1 MSFLRNVLDDLIQK
15 KLWPVAIALVAAVIA
30 VPIVLGGGSDAGAPA
45 AGVAATPAGPN
56 GLADH
61 RDVARAQVVSLEEQA
76 AGAVDR
82 PGSTRDPFVQHH
94 QPKPKSVDE
103 ALASAVNAAKDAVS
117 QLAAGTTSSG
127 AGSGGTTTTTPSTG
141 TTSPSTTKKNSDTT
155 SDSSPDDTYHVTL
168 KFGEAGAEKTYNN
181 VARLTPLPS
190 ADNPF
195 FVFLGL
201 KSDGKSAVFLVDADA
216 VPSGDGACEPSP
228 DSCEQV
234 VLKKGDVEFFEL
246 QSGTAGV
253 VQYQLELKDIKTSK
267 ATTKASAARAHA
279 RESKA
284 GREYIRQLVAQDPTA
299 LDAWDFSSKLGL
311 LVSKEPVVANVP
323 ADVAD
328 AAAGQAPV
336 DTSTVL
342 TVPEA
347 APAPQP

>member
-1 MSFLRNVLDDLIQK
+1 MSFLRNVLHDLIQK
-15 KLWPVAIALVAAVIA
+15 KLWPVAVALVAAIIA
-30 VPIVLGGGSDAGAPA
+30 VPIVLGGSSDAGAPA
-45 AGVAATPAGPN
+45 ASVATAPTGPN

-94 QPKPKSVDE
+94 QPKVKSLDAAVT
-103 ALASAVNAAKDAVS
+103 SAVKAASDSISKLTGGA
-117 QLAAGTTSSG
+117 SSG
-127 AGSGGTTTTTPSTG
+127 SGSTDTTTTTTPDTST
-141 TTSPSTTKKNSDTT
+141 TTPSTKKNGGSNPTG
-155 SDSSPDDTYHVTL
+155 SADDTYHVTL
-168 KFGEAGAEKTYNN
+168 KFGEAGAEKTYGN

-216 VPSGDGACEPSP
+216 VPSGDGTCEPSP

-234 VLKKGDVEFFEL
+234 VLKVGDVEFFEL

-253 VQYQLELKDIKTSK
+253 VQYQLQLKDIKTGK
-267 ATTKASAARAHA
+267 ASTKASAARAHA

-284 GREYIRQLVAQDPTA
+284 GREYIRQLVAENPTA
-299 LDAWDFSSKLGL
+299 LDAWGFSSKLGVL
-311 LVSKEPVVANVP
+311 ISKDPVVANVP

-328 AAAGQAPV
+328 AAAGQEPV

-342 TVPEA
+342 TVPE
-347 APAPQP
+347 PAPQP

>member
-1 MSFLRNVLDDLIQK
+1 MSFLRNVLHDLVQK
-15 KLWPVAIALVAAVIA
+15 KLWPVAVALVAAIIA
-30 VPIVLGGGSDAGAPA
+30 VPIVLGGSPDAGAPA
-45 AGVAATPAGPN
+45 ASVATAPTGSD
-56 GLADH
+56 GLTGH
-61 RDVARAQVVSLEEQA
+61 RDAAGAQVVSLEQQA

-94 QPKPKSVDE
+94 QPKVKSLDAAVT
-103 ALASAVNAAKDAVS
+103 SAVKAASDSIS
-117 QLAAGTTSSG
+117 QLTG
-127 AGSGGTTTTTPSTG
+127 GSGSSASDTAPTTKPDTS
-141 TTSPSTTKKNSDTT
+141 TTSPSTKKNGGSNSTG
-155 SDSSPDDTYHVTL
+155 SADDTYHVTL

-216 VPSGDGACEPSP
+216 VPSGDGSCEPSP

-234 VLKKGDVEFFEL
+234 VLKVGDVEFFEL

-253 VQYQLELKDIKTSK
+253 VQYQLELKDIKMGK
-267 ATTKASAARAHA
+267 ASTKASAARAHV

-284 GREYIRQLVAQDPTA
+284 GREYIRQLVAENPTA
-299 LDAWDFSSKLGL
+299 LDAWGFSSKLGL
-311 LVSKEPVVANVP
+311 LISKDPVVANVP

-328 AAAGQAPV
+328 AAAGQPAV
-336 DTSTVL
+336 DTSTVM
-342 TVPEA
+342 TAPEA

>member
-1 MSFLRNVLDDLIQK
+1 MTFLRNVLRDLVEK
-15 KLWPVAIALVAAVIA
+15 RLWPVAIALVAALIA

-45 AGVAATPAGPN
+45 ADVAAGSPGA
-56 GLADH
+56 ADH
-61 RDVARAQVVSLEEQA
+61 RDVAGAQVVSLEKPA
-76 AGAVDR
+76 TGAVHR
-82 PGSTRDPFVQHH
+82 PGATRDPFVQHH
-94 QPKPKSVDE
+94 LPKVKTLDA
-103 ALASAVNAAKDAVS
+103 ALSSAVKAATDSISK
-117 QLAAGTTSSG
+117 LAGTTSSG
-127 AGSGGTTTTTPSTG
+127 AGSGGTTTTTPTTG

-253 VQYQLELKDIKTSK
+253 VQYQLELKDITTSK
-267 ATTKASAARAHA
+267 AATKASAARAHA